1 VFVARAGDLTV
12 HRVPDQRSGEGVAR
26 RSRAAIAADL
36 EGVERVRLLPPGP
49 LGQVDF
55 HALVI
60 GDRPFG
66 ERYVV
71 EYGLDLDR
79 APPPAPARARALLI
93 GAPTGDL
100 PAARAELD
108 VVAGRLPGWQRDMP
122 AVDQA
127 TPAVLLARLPEVSLF
142 HYAGHGARAGVEG
155 LGSHLRLAG
164 DRQLLATDVL
174 ALGQAPGLVV
184 LSACDTARTA
194 DDRAEALGLAQAFVL
209 AGARAVV
216 APTRPV
222 DDAVALAIVT
232 EFYREFQG
240 KTAPGLSFDPG
251 KALQAAQRAV
261 RLGNPSSD
269 WASFRVLVP

>member
-1 VFVARAGDLTV
+1 
-12 HRVPDQRSGEGVAR
+12 
-26 RSRAAIAADL
+26 
-36 EGVERVRLLPPGP
+36 
-49 LGQVDF
+49 
-55 HALVI
+55 
-60 GDRPFG
+60 
-66 ERYVV
+66 
-71 EYGLDLDR
+71 
-79 APPPAPARARALLI
+79 
-93 GAPTGDL
+93 
-100 PAARAELD
+100 
-108 VVAGRLPGWQRDMP
+108 MP

-127 TPAVLLARLPEVSLF
+127 TPAALLARLPEVSLF

-174 ALGQAPGLVV
+174 ALGQAPALVV

-194 DDRAEALGLAQAFVL
+194 DDRAEALGLAQAFLL

-232 EFYREFQG
+232 EFYREFEG
-240 KTAPGLSFDPG
+240 KTAPGLAFDPG